1 MTMEKEKRENDAV
14 SILHRRYIGDD
25 AERKASLQEERVNAE
40 VAKMIYDLRK
50 GAGLTQK
57 DLAKMIGTTQSV
69 VSRLEDADYNGHS
82 LSMLSRI
89 AKALNRALSVSMDA
103 NKNEL
108 GTLRLVFQEVV
119 RGLRKEKGLG
129 IEQFAKKAGIDKAD
143 VIAMERHP
151 GYKSSPLVIHRL
163 SKFYDIPQKK
173 LAVLAGAIKNMPPKM
188 EQEASRFAAQSESFA
203 KLTEEERKILDD
215 FVRFLRSEDSD

>member
-1 MTMEKEKRENDAV
+1 MKNEKRENDAV
-14 SILHRRYIGDD
+14 SILHRRYIGND

-40 VAKMIYDLRK
+40 VARMIYDLRK

-57 DLAKMIGTTQSV
+57 ELANMIGTTQSV

-89 AKALNRALSVSMDA
+89 AKTLNCALRISMDA
-103 NKNEL
+103 SQDEA
-108 GTLRLVFQEVV
+108 GTRRLVFQEVV
-119 RGLRKEKGLG
+119 KGLRKEKSLG
-129 IEQFAKKAGIDKAD
+129 IEQFAEKAGIDKAD

-151 GYKSSPLVIHRL
+151 GFKPSPLVIHRL
-163 SKFYDIPQKK
+163 SKFYKIPQKK
-173 LAVLAGAIKNMPPKM
+173 LAILAGAIKDMPRRM

-203 KLTEEERKILDD
+203 KLTEEERKTLDD

>member
-1 MTMEKEKRENDAV
+1 MKKEKEKNDAV

-50 GAGLTQK
+50 EAGLTQR

-103 NKNEL
+103 NQNEL

-129 IEQFAKKAGIDKAD
+129 IEQFAKKAGIDKTD

-151 GYKSSPLVIHRL
+151 GYKPSPLIIHRL

-203 KLTEEERKILDD
+203 KLTEEERKTLDE

>member
-1 MTMEKEKRENDAV
+1 MKKEKRENDAI

-40 VAKMIYDLRK
+40 VARMIYDLRK
-50 GAGLTQK
+50 GAGLTQN

-89 AKALNRALSVSMDA
+89 AKALNRALTVSMDTS
-103 NKNEL
+103 KDEL
-108 GTLRLVFQEVV
+108 GTRRLVFQEVV

-129 IEQFAKKAGIDKAD
+129 IEQFAKKTEIDKID

-151 GYKSSPLVIHRL
+151 GYKPSPLVIHRL
-163 SKFYDIPQKK
+163 SKFYKISQKK
-173 LAVLAGAIKNMPPKM
+173 LAILAGAVKDMPHRM